1 MMKGVEKSI
10 QNLIFIFATLVFV
23 FILLSLAAHLLKRVE
38 IPKKRL
44 TLEGSK
50 PLVLTDLAQLI
61 YSCWEDNEG
70 RKESIICYQVQ
81 FNTTEEI
88 KEEDLVSILDCERIP
103 DNVCDNDCSYCV
115 SSKYEDD
122 DKIVWEA
129 EILPGDKV
137 VISYRD
143 YKIRVKVIEREII
156 RPSITN
162 FTLNDTSLA
171 PGDSI
176 RINATVTDPSGVDE
190 VWVRITYPDTS
201 TTEKSMNKLD
211 SLYTT
216 TFNDTSQL
224 GTYQV
229 RVYANNTLGNLAVSI
244 NKSFEVTVGCL
255 GSVALNLNPNPSAP
269 SSKVTASV
277 SGLSDCDGKIAY
289 VESSKL
295 ECNCSI
301 LGSGCSCSFIAP
313 ASPGDYSYCAKVD
326 KNNDG
331 DFDEPGEVDCENLI
345 VQSLVCSPE
354 DLAKRVDSSIMLDN
368 ILYLTQKPR
377 RYGSEWNRETAD
389 WISDK
394 LKLYGL
400 ENVHF
405 ENFGIGRNVVGEVG
419 QGSDVILVTGGHRD
433 SVGGCPGAVD
443 NAAGTAVVM
452 EAARIIATCKDKI
465 KDYKIRFVLFDGEE
479 LGLLGSIAYVNAHSG
494 ENIQRMLNFDCPG
507 YKNSNAIRIY
517 RTATDLSTSVDKACS
532 LLPLPCNKRSRAA
545 CNSDHCPFGL
555 RGIGYLFAISYAGGA
570 TCGKCYHCMRCTD
583 DISQVGSTQLEWAG
597 KLAVYVLADLYI
609 SK

>member
-1 MMKGVEKSI
+1 MMKGIEKSI

-88 KEEDLVSILDCERIP
+88 EEEDLVSILDCERIP

-269 SSKVTASV
+269 SSKVGLPGLKNLSFTGASN
-277 SGLSDCDGKIAY
+277 LT
-289 VESSKL
+289 SS
-295 ECNCSI
+295 
-301 LGSGCSCSFIAP
+301 
-313 ASPGDYSYCAKVD
+313 
-326 KNNDG
+326 
-331 DFDEPGEVDCENLI
+331 
-345 VQSLVCSPE
+345 
-354 DLAKRVDSSIMLDN
+354 
-368 ILYLTQKPR
+368 
-377 RYGSEWNRETAD
+377 
-389 WISDK
+389 
-394 LKLYGL
+394 
-400 ENVHF
+400 
-405 ENFGIGRNVVGEVG
+405 
-419 QGSDVILVTGGHRD
+419 
-433 SVGGCPGAVD
+433 
-443 NAAGTAVVM
+443 
-452 EAARIIATCKDKI
+452 
-465 KDYKIRFVLFDGEE
+465 
-479 LGLLGSIAYVNAHSG
+479 
-494 ENIQRMLNFDCPG
+494 
-507 YKNSNAIRIY
+507 
-517 RTATDLSTSVDKACS
+517 
-532 LLPLPCNKRSRAA
+532 
-545 CNSDHCPFGL
+545 
-555 RGIGYLFAISYAGGA
+555 
-570 TCGKCYHCMRCTD
+570 
-583 DISQVGSTQLEWAG
+583 
-597 KLAVYVLADLYI
+597 
-609 SK
+609 